1 MDWEWIFS
9 NRSWEAVGRERNMVW
24 ILAMALQIRKEDANV
39 ASEKER
45 DDAMEGDGGD
55 KIKSSKV

>member
-1 MDWEWIFS
+1 
-9 NRSWEAVGRERNMVW
+9 MVW